1 MPEHPFIKDALEEA
15 IVRSVNLMTSKGDA
29 PDTIRDVDIL
39 AATGPYLFTE
49 LYHSGR
55 KEGRY
60 ADVHHLA
67 GNDDAPVLANRHG
80 GPDWHKFGPYCE
92 HMLSHTWTKP
102 EMITA
107 SERRL
112 QEGINGTLNA
122 TSPTETSSAYTAGA
136 SVMTGVAGLLGFAL
150 L

>member
-1 MPEHPFIKDALEEA
+1 
-15 IVRSVNLMTSKGDA
+15 MTSKGDA

-55 KEGRY
+55 KVGRY
-60 ADVHHLA
+60 TDVYHMA
-67 GNDDAPVLANRHG
+67 GTDDAPVLANRHG

-102 EMITA
+102 EEEVSTT
-107 SERRL
+107 STERHL
-112 QEGINGTLNA
+112 EGINGTTVNA
-122 TSPTETSSAYTAGA
+122 TASTNSAYTTAG
-136 SVMTGVAGLLGFAL
+136 TGGAAMGVLTGMAGLLGFAL

>member
-1 MPEHPFIKDALEEA
+1 VPEHPFIKDALEEA

-55 KEGRY
+55 KVGRY
-60 ADVHHLA
+60 TDVHHLA
-67 GNDDAPVLANRHG
+67 GTADAPVLANRHG

-102 EMITA
+102 EVVTA
-107 SERRL
+107 EERRL
-112 QEGINGTLNA
+112 QGINGTVNA
-122 TSPTETSSAYTAGA
+122 TAPTNSAYTTVAAGA
-136 SVMTGVAGLLGFAL
+136 ATGMAGLLGLAL